1 MKKTVLVGDQAID
14 MDVAPYIQASSNS
27 TMVPLRFV
35 SVALGVDTGNVANP
49 DASNKIAWDA
59 NTKTTTIYYGAGT
72 GQKIIQFQAGSN
84 IMTVDGTRI
93 PMEYGVKA
101 EIKDGRMF
109 VPFRALGQALGV
121 NVSWDADSRT
131 AIYNENNARN
141 SNTTTTATTASTTT
155 ESTTASTTKES
166 STESTTASDKTTET
180 TTKKTN

>member
-1 MKKTVLVGDQAID
+1 
-14 MDVAPYIQASSNS
+14 
-27 TMVPLRFV
+27 MVPLRFV
-35 SVALGVDTGNVANP
+35 SVALGVDSSNVANP

-84 IMTVDGTRI
+84 IMVVDGTRI
-93 PMEYGVKA
+93 PMEYGVVA

-121 NVSWDADSRT
+121 TVSWDADART

-141 SNTTTTATTASTTT
+141 ANTTTTASTTT
-155 ESTTASTTKES
+155 ESTTASSSSTTTES
-166 STESTTASDKTTET
+166 TTESTTASTDSTTET
-180 TTKKTN
+180 TTAKNN